1 MYRSNFIRNLPSI
14 FFYDFKYQMNYASLN
29 WNCSLRKWFA
39 HFIDCSPFCSS
50 PVVFGAESYVS
61 VYIYVPHA
69 GAELRIPLCCTYTYH
84 EYGATNFLDIF
95 WTKNPWPRPGQKI
108 HVCLYS
114 SLVCPASYANSSK
127 YFEGIQSYRDGV
139 FTEEN
144 FNYCDPSYIE
154 NSRVIYAKPQLTI
167 GKFCSKWFYD
177 MCGLLW
183 VAGCCT

>member
-14 FFYDFKYQMNYASLN
+14 FFNDFKYQMNYASLN

-95 WTKNPWPRPGQKI
+95 WTKNPWPRPGQKNPRSKFLNWRN
-108 HVCLYS
+108 CSNGSTS
-114 SLVCPASYANSSK
+114 SSNTSTKARRWQWRSISFFICK
-127 YFEGIQSYRDGV
+127 
-139 FTEEN
+139 
-144 FNYCDPSYIE
+144 
-154 NSRVIYAKPQLTI
+154 TI
-167 GKFCSKWFYD
+167 LIDSQ
-177 MCGLLW
+177 
-183 VAGCCT
+183 V